1 MSDYALT
8 RRRRC
13 RYPLPLPH
21 LLLCHRL
28 RYSRP
33 VGILEDVDTCSIW

>member
-8 RRRRC
+8 RRRRR
-13 RYPLPLPH
+13 RYPLPH
-21 LLLCHRL
+21 VLLCHQL

-33 VGILEDVDTCSIW
+33 VDLA